1 MIIAPMET
9 AVADYLTRAR
19 DRHVVELSEL
29 LGIPSVSSA
38 SEHAPDIQAAARW
51 LLGHLERIGLEDVR
65 LLETG
70 GNPIVYGQWLHAD
83 GAPTVLVYG
92 HYDVQPSAP
101 DELWDSPPFEP
112 EVRAGRLYAR
122 GVTDNKG
129 QIFAALAA
137 LEALLAVDGSLPCNV
152 RVLIEGEE
160 ELSAENLTGFL
171 TDNAGAEVLDAD
183 LALITDCGMYDERTP
198 GVTTAL
204 RGMAACQ
211 FTLKTAASDLHSGVY
226 GGVTPNA
233 VLALAELLATLR
245 DPDTGR
251 VLVDGFY
258 DHVRAIPEAEREAWA
273 SLPFDEQQL
282 AAELGMPRL
291 TGEPG
296 YTALE
301 RMWGRPTLDVTGAW
315 GGHTGEGLKTII
327 PAEGHATISCRLVP
341 DQDANHVLDLV
352 ERHLRTHTPNGA
364 TLTMDWRLPGCWP
377 VVVSTEHPAIGAAL
391 AAAEEGF
398 GLPPAVYRAGYSVP
412 IVELLSRIVG
422 LDSVLLGFTLPDENM
437 HAPNEFIR
445 LDIFAGGVRTYAAFF
460 GNLADG
466 R

>member
-1 MIIAPMET
+1 MEAALT
-9 AVADYLTRAR
+9 DYLDRAR
-19 DRHVVELSEL
+19 DRHVGELSEL
-29 LGIPSVSSA
+29 LRIPSVSTA
-38 SEHAPDIQAAARW
+38 SQHVADMEAAAGW
-51 LLGHLERIGLEDVR
+51 LLIHLERIGLEGVS

-70 GNPIVYGQWLHAD
+70 GNPIVYGQWLHAR

-112 EVRAGRLYAR
+112 EVRDGRLYAR

-160 ELSAENLTGFL
+160 ELNAENLTAFL
-171 TDNAGAEVLDAD
+171 TANAGSEHLQAD

-204 RGMAACQ
+204 RGMAAMR
-211 FTLKTAASDLHSGVY
+211 FTLRTAASDLHSGVY
-226 GGVTPNA
+226 GGVAPNA
-233 VLALAELLATLR
+233 VLALAQLLATLR
-245 DPDTGR
+245 DPDNGR
-251 VLVDGFY
+251 ILVDGFY
-258 DHVRAIPEAEREAWA
+258 DDVLPIPEAERQAWA
-273 SLPFDEQQL
+273 SLPFDEEEL
-282 AAELGMPRL
+282 ARELGMHRL
-291 TGEPG
+291 AGEPG

-301 RMWGRPTLDVTGAW
+301 RIWGRPTLDVTGAW

-327 PAEGHATISCRLVP
+327 PAEARATISCRLVP
-341 DQDANHVLDLV
+341 DQDANRVLDLL
-352 ERHLRTHTPNGA
+352 ESHLRAHTPA
-364 TLTMDWRLPGCWP
+364 SAVMAVEWRLPGCWP
-377 VVVSTEHPAIGAAL
+377 VVVSAEHPAVAAAL

-398 GLPPAVYRAGYSVP
+398 GLPPATYRAGYSVP

-445 LDIFAGGVRTYAAFF
+445 LDVFAGGVRTYAAFLD
-460 GNLADG
+460 NLVRG

>member
-1 MIIAPMET
+1 MIIAPMEP
-9 AVADYLTRAR
+9 AVAAYLDRAR
-19 DRHVVELSEL
+19 DRHVVELTEL
-29 LGIPSVSSA
+29 LSIPSVSSA
-38 SEHAPDIQAAARW
+38 SEHAADIEAAARW
-51 LLGHLERIGLEDVR
+51 LLGHLQGIGLEGVR

-70 GNPIVYGQWLHAD
+70 GNPIVYGHWLHAV

-112 EVRAGRLYAR
+112 EVRDGRLYAR

-160 ELSAENLTGFL
+160 ELSAENLTSFL
-171 TDNAGAEVLDAD
+171 TEHRGSELLDAD

-204 RGMAACQ
+204 RGMAAIQ
-211 FTLKTAASDLHSGVY
+211 FTLRTAASDLHSGVY

-233 VLALAELLATLR
+233 VLALAQLLTTLR
-245 DPDTGR
+245 DPNTGR
-251 VLVDGFY
+251 VPVEGFY
-258 DHVRAIPEAEREAWA
+258 DDVLPIPEDERLAWA
-273 SLPFDEQQL
+273 GLPFDERQL
-282 AAELGMPRL
+282 ARELGVTHL

-301 RMWGRPTLDVTGAW
+301 RMWGRPTLEVTGAW

-327 PAEGHATISCRLVP
+327 PAEAHATISCRLVH
-341 DQDANHVLDLV
+341 DQDANRVLELV
-352 ERHLRTHTPNGA
+352 ERHLRAHTPEGA
-364 TLTMDWRLPGCWP
+364 ELTVDWRLPGCWP
-377 VVVSTEHPAIGAAL
+377 IVVSMDHPSVAAAL
-391 AAAEEGF
+391 AAVKEGF
-398 GLPPAVYRAGYSVP
+398 GLEPAVYRAGYSVP

-445 LDIFAGGVRTYAAFF
+445 LDVFAGGVRTYAAFF

>member
-1 MIIAPMET
+1 MEA
-9 AVADYLTRAR
+9 AVTEFLDRAR
-19 DRHVVELSEL
+19 DRHVGELSEL
-29 LGIPSVSSA
+29 LRIPSVSTA
-38 SEHAPDIQAAARW
+38 SEHAPDMEAAARW
-51 LLGHLERIGLEDVR
+51 LVGHLERIGLEGVR

-70 GNPIVYGQWLHAD
+70 GNPIVYGHWLHAQ

-112 EVRAGRLYAR
+112 EVRDGRLYAR

-137 LEALLAVDGSLPCNV
+137 LEALLSVDGSLPCNV

-160 ELSAENLTGFL
+160 ELNAENLTAFL
-171 TDNAGAEVLDAD
+171 TANARSEILRAD

-204 RGMAACQ
+204 RGMAALQ
-211 FTLKTAASDLHSGVY
+211 FTLRTAASDLHSGVY

-233 VLALAELLATLR
+233 VLALAQLLATLR

-251 VLVDGFY
+251 ILVDGFY
-258 DHVRAIPEAEREAWA
+258 DDVLPIPDAEREAWA
-273 SLPFDEQQL
+273 SLPHDEQEL
-282 AAELGMPRL
+282 ARVLGVHRL

-301 RMWGRPTLDVTGAW
+301 RLWGRPTLDVTGAW

-327 PAEGHATISCRLVP
+327 PAEAHATISCRLVP
-341 DQDANHVLDLV
+341 DQDANRVLDLV
-352 ERHLRTHTPNGA
+352 ERHLRSNAPDGA
-364 TLTMDWRLPGCWP
+364 ALTIGWRLPGCWP
-377 VVVSTEHPAIGAAL
+377 FVVSSKHPAVGAAL
-391 AAAEEGF
+391 SAAAEGF
-398 GLPPAVYRAGYSVP
+398 GLPPAMYRAGYSVP
-412 IVELLSRIVG
+412 IVELLARIVG

-445 LDIFAGGVRTYAAFF
+445 LDVFAGGVRTYAAFL
-460 GNLADG
+460 GNLS
-466 R
+466 RT

>member
-1 MIIAPMET
+1 MEA
-9 AVADYLTRAR
+9 AVAEFLDRAR
-19 DRHVVELSEL
+19 DRHVGELSEL
-29 LGIPSVSSA
+29 LRIPSVSTA
-38 SEHAPDIQAAARW
+38 SEHASDMEAAASW
-51 LLGHLERIGLEDVR
+51 LLDHLERIGLEGVR

-70 GNPIVYGQWLHAD
+70 GNPIVYGHWLQAE

-112 EVRAGRLYAR
+112 EVRDGRLYAR

-160 ELSAENLTGFL
+160 ELNAENLTAFL
-171 TDNAGAEVLDAD
+171 TANAGSELLRAN

-204 RGMAACQ
+204 RGMAAIQ
-211 FTLKTAASDLHSGVY
+211 FSLRTAASDLHSGVY
-226 GGVTPNA
+226 GGVAPNA
-233 VLALAELLATLR
+233 VLALAQLLATLR
-245 DPDTGR
+245 DPETGR
-251 VLVDGFY
+251 ILVDGFY
-258 DHVRAIPEAEREAWA
+258 DDVLPVPEAERQAWT
-273 SLPFDEQQL
+273 SLPHDEQEL
-282 AAELGMPRL
+282 ARELGVRRL

-301 RMWGRPTLDVTGAW
+301 RLWGRPTLDVTGAW

-327 PAEGHATISCRLVP
+327 PAEARATISCRLVP
-341 DQDANHVLDLV
+341 DQDANRVLDLV
-352 ERHLRTHTPNGA
+352 ERHLRSNAPTDSA
-364 TLTMDWRLPGCWP
+364 LAIEWRLPGCWP
-377 VVVSTEHPAIGAAL
+377 VVVSAEHPAVGAAL

-398 GLPPAVYRAGYSVP
+398 GLPPALYRAGYSVP
-412 IVELLSRIVG
+412 IVELLARIVG

-445 LDIFAGGVRTYAAFF
+445 LDVFAGGARTYAAFF
-460 GNLADG
+460 GNLTRA
-466 R
+466 

>member
-1 MIIAPMET
+1 MET
-9 AVADYLTRAR
+9 AVTDYLDGAR
-19 DRHVVELSEL
+19 QRHVDELTEL
-29 LGIPSVSSA
+29 LRIPSVSTA
-38 SEHAPDIQAAARW
+38 SEHAPDMQAAASW

-70 GNPIVYGQWLHAD
+70 GNPIVYGHWLQAE

-101 DELWDSPPFEP
+101 DELWASPPFEP
-112 EVRAGRLYAR
+112 DVRNGRLYAR

-137 LEALLAVDGSLPCNV
+137 IEALLAVDGSLPCNV

-160 ELSAENLTGFL
+160 ELSADNLTAFL
-171 TDNAGAEVLDAD
+171 TAHAGSDELTAD
-183 LALITDCGMYDERTP
+183 LALITDCGMYDEQTP

-204 RGMAACQ
+204 RGMAAIQ
-211 FTLKTAASDLHSGVY
+211 FSLRTAASDVHSGVY
-226 GGVTPNA
+226 GGVLPNA
-233 VLALAELLATLR
+233 VLALAQLLATLR
-245 DPDTGR
+245 DPATDR

-258 DHVRAIPEAEREAWA
+258 DDVLPIPEGERQAWLN
-273 SLPFDEQQL
+273 LPHDEEQL
-282 AAELGMPRL
+282 AAELGVPSL

-296 YTALE
+296 FTALE

-341 DQDANHVLDLV
+341 DQDANRVLDLV
-352 ERHLRTHTPNGA
+352 ERHLRAHTPAGA
-364 TLTMDWRLPGCWP
+364 TLTVDWRLPGCWP
-377 VVVSTEHPAIGAAL
+377 VVVSTEHPAVGAAL

-398 GLPPAVYRAGYSVP
+398 GLPAAVYRAGYSVP
-412 IVELLSRIVG
+412 IVELFSRIVG

-445 LDIFAGGVRTYAAFF
+445 LDVFAGGVRTYAAFLA
-460 GNLADG
+460 NLARG
-466 R
+466 

>member
-1 MIIAPMET
+1 MET
-9 AVADYLTRAR
+9 TVADYLDRAR
-19 DRHVVELSEL
+19 QRHVDELTQL
-29 LGIPSVSSA
+29 LRIPSVSTA
-38 SEHAPDIQAAARW
+38 SEHAPDMQAAAQW
-51 LLGHLERIGLEDVR
+51 LLGHLERIGLANAR

-70 GNPIVYGQWLHAD
+70 GNPIVYGEWLHAE

-101 DELWDSPPFEP
+101 DELWASPPFEP
-112 EVRAGRLYAR
+112 DVREGRLYAR

-137 LEALLAVDGSLPCNV
+137 IEALLAVDGSLPCNV

-160 ELSAENLTGFL
+160 ELNADNLTAFL
-171 TDNAGAEVLDAD
+171 EKHAGSELLEAD

-204 RGMAACQ
+204 RGMAAIS
-211 FTLKTAASDLHSGVY
+211 FTLRTAASDVHSGVY
-226 GGVTPNA
+226 GGVLPNA
-233 VLALAELLATLR
+233 VLALAQLLATLR
-245 DPDTGR
+245 DPATAR
-251 VLVDGFY
+251 ILVDGFY
-258 DHVRAIPEAEREAWA
+258 DDVLPIPEAERQAWA
-273 SLPFDEQQL
+273 NLPHDEEQL
-282 AAELGMPRL
+282 ARELGVPGL

-296 YTALE
+296 FTALE

-327 PAEGHATISCRLVP
+327 PAEAHATISCRLVP
-341 DQDANHVLDLV
+341 DQDAEAVLDLL
-352 ERHLRTHTPNGA
+352 ELHLEAHTPEGA
-364 TLTMDWRLPGCWP
+364 ALEIDWRLPGCWP
-377 VVVSTEHPAIGAAL
+377 VVVSTENPAVGAAL

-398 GLPPAVYRAGYSVP
+398 GLPAAVYRAGYSVP
-412 IVELLSRIVG
+412 IVELFARIVG

-445 LDIFAGGVRTYAAFF
+445 LDVFASGVRTYAAFF
-460 GNLADG
+460 ANLG
-466 R
+466 RG